1 MTAMLKNTISYPM
14 ADKIRCIGASRQRR
28 GRPNLT
34 GIFVAQIDSLARRV
48 TDWVIMPGSK
58 FVLAAIDCPRAAHAC
73 FRNKES
79 ELRVGDHIGPW
90 CRSPLA
96 TLQMDHIFASIAGK
110 ATQPIVKKQVRGAL
124 QWRRS
129 TYIRMC
135 R

>member
-1 MTAMLKNTISYPM
+1 MTAMLKNTISHPM
-14 ADKIRCIGASRQRR
+14 ADKIRCIGASGQRR

-48 TDWVIMPGSK
+48 TDRVIMPRRE

-73 FRNKES
+73 FRNQES

-96 TLQMDHIFASIAGK
+96 ALEIDHIFASLWSE
-110 ATQPIVKKQVRGAL
+110 ATQPVVKEQVDGPLDGRA
-124 QWRRS
+124 
-129 TYIRMC
+129 
-135 R
+135 